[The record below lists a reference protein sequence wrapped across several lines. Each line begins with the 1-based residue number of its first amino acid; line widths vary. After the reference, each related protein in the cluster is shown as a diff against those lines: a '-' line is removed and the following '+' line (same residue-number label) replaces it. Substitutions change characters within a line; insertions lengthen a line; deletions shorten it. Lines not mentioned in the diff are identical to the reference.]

1 MISALAKRLRKTAA
15 PASGFSLIE
24 LVVAM
29 GIFTIFIAVLL
40 TAIVSLTKG
49 ATQSRAT
56 AESAS
61 AVLNVFQNIDRQ
73 VRYANAINYPGQS
86 TTTGYRYIEFR
97 IPAASAPKG
106 YTTCMQWRYLPADNL
121 IQSREWED
129 ATGSLASGWST
140 KVTSVVEDP
149 AAPFPLTLVP
159 GGGVIKQKL
168 SLTVTAGDASRNA
181 TSKISTVYVA
191 RNSSNASTNVADAN
205 GQSATPVCQRTA
217 VRP

>member
-1 MISALAKRLRKTAA
+1 VIPRLAKRLGRKTGS
-15 PASGFSLIE
+15 ASGFSLIE

-61 AVLNVFQNIDRQ
+61 GVLNVFQNIDRQ
-73 VRYANAINYPGQS
+73 VRYADAINYSGQS
-86 TTTGYRYIEFR
+86 ATTGYRYIEFR

-106 YTTCMQWRYLPADNL
+106 YTTCMQWRYRPADNR
-121 IQSREWED
+121 IESREWED
-129 ATGSLASGWST
+129 VTGSLASTWTT

-149 AAPFPLTLVP
+149 AAPFPFTLVP
-159 GGGVIKQKL
+159 GAGVIKQKL
-168 SLTVTAGDASRNA
+168 SLTLTAGDPSRSA

-191 RNSSNASTNVADAN
+191 RNSADSPTSLADAN